1 MIIMCNNFITDFC
14 ITVKSSTGGEVIFS
28 NKTDI
33 STIPSVPN
41 EAYATIDPLV
51 NVQENVSY
59 SSLQPNQQGS
69 ISESR
74 TTGSTTAV
82 PAVYETIRIENTATS

>member
-1 MIIMCNNFITDFC
+1 MYY
-14 ITVKSSTGGEVIFS
+14 TVKSSTGEELILS
-28 NKTDI
+28 NETDA

-59 SSLQPNQQGS
+59 SPLQPNQQGS
-69 ISESR
+69 VSGSR
-74 TTGSTTAV
+74 TTGSATAV